1 LALSLAL
8 GVPSSGC
15 NRSVGAANED
25 SPRSSSTAVDRVTTG
40 KPQRKTIRLETTQP
54 GQIEA
59 FEQTPIFPKV
69 SGYIEQVL
77 VDIGDPV
84 ETDQILAKIRVP
96 ELEAEL
102 LHVKALAKQAEA
114 GVQKAQA
121 TVRAAQA
128 AATTA
133 ETGIRQ
139 AEAAV
144 ARAAAQHDRWKSEH
158 RRMSELAE
166 RGSVTPKLV
175 DETLNQLKAA
185 EAAQREAEV
194 AVESAKAAFAQSQAE
209 IEKTRSEELAAAAA
223 VDVAKAA
230 VVKAEAMLA
239 YTEIKAPYRGVVTQR
254 NIDTGFFT
262 QATHGPDAKPLLI
275 VTQNDT
281 VRVFVD
287 VPEMEAA
294 WVNSGDSATVHVQAL
309 RDQAI
314 EAKVTRTGWSLN
326 TSNRSLRTE
335 IDVANA
341 KHELRPGMYA
351 TVGITLEER
360 PNALVVPASALIYDG
375 HNAFCHLVVDGKIT
389 RRPVKLGIRSGADVE
404 VIDGLSGNEQ
414 VVVLQPAAFKPGQ
427 AVELRA
433 AAAK

>member
-1 LALSLAL
+1 
-8 GVPSSGC
+8 
-15 NRSVGAANED
+15 
-25 SPRSSSTAVDRVTTG
+25 
-40 KPQRKTIRLETTQP
+40 
-54 GQIEA
+54 
-59 FEQTPIFPKV
+59 
-69 SGYIEQVL
+69 
-77 VDIGDPV
+77 
-84 ETDQILAKIRVP
+84 
-96 ELEAEL
+96 
-102 LHVKALAKQAEA
+102 LHVTALAKQAEA
-114 GVQKAQA
+114 GVQRAQS

-158 RRMSELAE
+158 RRMNELAE

-194 AVESAKAAFAQSQAE
+194 AVESAKAAFAQSQVE
-209 IEKTRSEELAAAAA
+209 IEKTRSEEVASAAA

-230 VVKAEAMLA
+230 VVKAQAMLA

-254 NIDTGFFT
+254 NIDTGFST
-262 QATHGPDAKPLLI
+262 QATHGPDARPLLV
-275 VTQNDT
+275 VTKNDT

-294 WVNSGDSATVHVQAL
+294 WVDPGDSTTVHVQAL
-309 RDQAI
+309 PRRAI
-314 EAKVTRTGWSLN
+314 AAKVTRTAWSLS
-326 TSNRSLRTE
+326 TANRSLRTE

-360 PNALVVPASALIYDG
+360 PNALVVPASAVIYDG
-375 HNAFCHLVVDGKIT
+375 HDAFCYIVEDGKIA

-404 VIDGLSGNEQ
+404 VVEGLAGDEL